1 MTVLTESG
9 RQEDPSRLPSMG
21 GRSAGE
27 NQTQQAKVVVNM
39 KVNRWIRLSAV
50 LAALAFA
57 VGALTACGS
66 SNDSA
71 KSDTGAGTTSTDTSS
86 APSGLDAAKAAVDAG
101 YKGTEREPASGG
113 PKAQKGKRVF
123 VISCMQ
129 AAPGCSIPSNAV
141 KDAGQKLDWT
151 VTVVDGK
158 GDPGAF
164 NAGMRQAIAA
174 KADGIVL
181 VAIDCPAVKT
191 TLALA
196 KKSNIPVVSS
206 YGFDCNDPKIG
217 GSESLL
223 TASVNYGT
231 DTIGDYFR
239 DWGRLQANYVIAK
252 SEGKGKIMILGAPEY
267 LLFKYKMEGFH
278 ETIEKNCPDC
288 EIVAEQDVPV
298 TGLSNGKAV
307 QQTQTLLAKHPETTV
322 LVPGYD
328 AMSMTVANSP
338 VVRRKIDGGMLLV
351 GSEGYIPNMD
361 LIRQGIQTASIAV
374 PAEWLGWAGA
384 DALNRVL
391 AGETEIPDQ
400 GLGFTVIDKDH
411 NLPPKGKNWS
421 PGIDFKAAF
430 ERNWSGQG

>member
-1 MTVLTESG
+1 M
-9 RQEDPSRLPSMG
+9 D
-21 GRSAGE
+21 
-27 NQTQQAKVVVNM
+27 
-39 KVNRWIRLSAV
+39 VNRWIRLPAV
-50 LAALAFA
+50 ALALTLPAALIS
-57 VGALTACGS
+57 ACGS
-66 SNDSA
+66 S
-71 KSDTGAGTTSTDTSS
+71 KSSSETNAPATTNAAA

-113 PKAQKGKRVF
+113 PKAQKGKKVF

-141 KDAGQKLDWT
+141 KDAGKQLGWD

-158 GDPGAF
+158 GDPGAY
-164 NAGMRQAIAA
+164 NAGMRQAFAA
-174 KADGIVL
+174 KADGIIL

-191 TLALA
+191 SLELA
-196 KKSNIPVVSS
+196 KKNKVPVVSS

-223 TASVNYGT
+223 SATVNYGT
-231 DTIGDYFR
+231 PTVGDYFR

-252 SEGKGKIMILGAPEY
+252 SEGKGKIMILRAPEY

-278 ETIEKNCPDC
+278 ETIEKNFPGCK
-288 EIVAEQDVPV
+288 IVAEQDVPV

-328 AMSMTVANSP
+328 AMSMTVANSQA
-338 VVRRKIDGGMLLV
+338 VRTKIANGMLLV

-391 AGETEIPDQ
+391 AGETTIPDQ

-411 NLPPKGKNWS
+411 NLPPKGQNWS